1 MSTYMQI
8 NGIQGDVTAKGH
20 ENWIQLE
27 GFHFNVSRS
36 ISTDPGR
43 IADRESTRPAISEV
57 IINKKADKTF
67 PLLFNEAC
75 VGKAKPQVV
84 LHVCQTDDS
93 LKPYM
98 EITLNN
104 AIVSHYSIKQDPST
118 VVGKPEE
125 VIGLSFDKIEVRYT
139 PYDNTNQA
147 QSPVSGAYDLKQAVS
162 A

>member
-8 NGIQGDVTAKGH
+8 KGIQGDVTAKGH

-27 GFHFNVSRS
+27 GFNFNVSRS

-43 IADRESTRPAISEV
+43 ISDRESTRPSISEV
-57 IINKKADKTF
+57 VIHKKSDKSF

-104 AIVSHYSIKQDPST
+104 AIVSHYGISQDPMVQS
-118 VVGKPEE
+118 GKPNE